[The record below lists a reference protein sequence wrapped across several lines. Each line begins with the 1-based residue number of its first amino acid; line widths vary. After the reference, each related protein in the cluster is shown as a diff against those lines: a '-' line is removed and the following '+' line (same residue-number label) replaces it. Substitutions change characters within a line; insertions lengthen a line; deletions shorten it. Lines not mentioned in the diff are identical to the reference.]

1 MKALSTVAW
10 RWVILVL
17 LLILLPV
24 WVANAAGAGVRF
36 KTMSGEVPWENNGV
50 SVKEESGTW
59 ELVAS
64 GQRFPAELKWNW
76 YGQGEVWAAVTYSD
90 KNVLYYVLEG
100 CNPPQVEGS
109 TFIDQQGVPRIILP
123 RITTL
128 PEGKIR
134 VNLLEDYHRYFGSRQ
149 ITVESF
155 KFGVAATGATWIKDF
170 AVLQENRRDS
180 ATEESP
186 ALRKG
191 IYLAAQI
198 PQGNEGNCFLLQ
210 GIESPVQVKLRT
222 WLAEDAK
229 GSLLVRL
236 PETMRVATWNRQKMR
251 MTGRHTLI
259 LPLAAKAGY
268 AEASCLF
275 GVVAD
280 GPGEVTIE
288 AVLGAEKKVLKRSV
302 ASFDLLAVRNGV
314 SLLEEGVYP
323 IQRRGHE
330 ETGQMR
336 IRKEM
341 KNNIRVKED
350 VFDKV
355 HRLFGTKEAHE
366 DPAGLIAGV
375 IENNT
380 GFDLPLHIRFAVLD
394 RNGQE
399 VPYFR
404 GEHIQRE
411 GAEEVPVPETVL
423 TAPAAQALEFKMPI
437 FADAYSVKPG
447 TYKGVLKV
455 SLFGSNTELVLRQ
468 FNLAVKKESQVKTA
482 AFFTAVLLSLV
493 SVLLLILKQKRWLSR
508 LRTSEV
514 ILIAL
519 FTAVKF
525 SIVDIPW
532 FIFGDVIRAFLG
544 PLGPFMSIFTGIFWD
559 ILNSLFLV
567 TLIVLIPKSGVVII
581 SSAVRI
587 VLGAIAFG
595 SFNPI
600 SILLMLSYAAIADL
614 LLYLAGFTS
623 GKREFKEC
631 LPVFGLVA
639 GIFALQHL
647 YSTYISY
654 YMMIYLYRLFFP
666 DWYINVNALISVI
679 YSAVGAILGVFL
691 GNKLRRVIE

>member
-1 MKALSTVAW
+1 
-10 RWVILVL
+10 
-17 LLILLPV
+17 
-24 WVANAAGAGVRF
+24 
-36 KTMSGEVPWENNGV
+36 
-50 SVKEESGTW
+50 
-59 ELVAS
+59 
-64 GQRFPAELKWNW
+64 
-76 YGQGEVWAAVTYSD
+76 
-90 KNVLYYVLEG
+90 
-100 CNPPQVEGS
+100 
-109 TFIDQQGVPRIILP
+109 
-123 RITTL
+123 
-128 PEGKIR
+128 
-134 VNLLEDYHRYFGSRQ
+134 
-149 ITVESF
+149 
-155 KFGVAATGATWIKDF
+155 
-170 AVLQENRRDS
+170 LQENRRDS
-180 ATEESP
+180 AAEESP
-186 ALRKG
+186 ALKKG

-198 PQGNEGNCFLLQ
+198 PQGNEGKCFLPQ
-210 GIESPVQVKLRT
+210 GIESPIQVKMRT

-229 GSLLVRL
+229 GNLLVRL

-251 MTGRHTLI
+251 LADRHTLI
-259 LPLAAKAGY
+259 LPLTAKAGY

-288 AVLGAEKKVLKRSV
+288 ALLGAEKKVLKRSV
-302 ASFDLLAVRNGV
+302 TCLDLLAVRNGV

-323 IQRRGHE
+323 IQRQGHE

-380 GFDLPLHIRFAVLD
+380 GFDLPLHIRFAVLGRD
-394 RNGQE
+394 GQE

-423 TAPAAQALEFKMPI
+423 TALAGQPLEFKMPV

-447 TYKGVLKV
+447 IYKGVLKI

-493 SVLLLILKQKRWLSR
+493 SILLLILKQKSWLSR
-508 LRTSEV
+508 MRTSEV

-623 GKREFKEC
+623 GKRDFKEC

-666 DWYINVNALISVI
+666 DWYININALISVI
-679 YSAVGAILGVFL
+679 YSAVGAIFGIYL